1 MANDERKL
9 QEIDTI
15 MGNPVFIGYDT
26 KTQIVRTQLFLFSTI
41 AIVFGA
47 YDFQIVSETS
57 FLGVKFKGLSTDVF
71 NTVMTV
77 ALGYLIVHFVW
88 LSIETFQEWRIRL
101 TGSKQSSLSGM
112 VYNSLYDDHTDNPR
126 QSNLYNYV
134 IKNLVRNRKDG
145 FSKNSL
151 SNRIAWLEGELLKIP
166 ETERP
171 EDWSSIQ
178 QQIKQLHT
186 LLTNDRLV
194 VSINRFDR
202 WFMYFHRIQNY
213 RWLLLDFLLP
223 LVLGFT
229 GITLL
234 HFR

>member
-9 QEIDTI
+9 QEIDTL
-15 MGNPVFIGYDT
+15 MGKPVFIGYDT

-71 NTVMTV
+71 NAVMTT
-77 ALGYLIVHFVW
+77 ALGYLMVHFVW
-88 LSIETFQEWRIRL
+88 LSIEAFQEWRIRL
-101 TGSKQSSLSGM
+101 TGSTQVYSSGSSYGSG
-112 VYNSLYDDHTDNPR
+112 YEDYTDNPR
-126 QSNLYNYV
+126 QSTLYNF
-134 IKNLVRNRKDG
+134 VRSHFVKNRKDG
-145 FSKNSL
+145 FSKNTL

-171 EDWSSIQ
+171 KDWSSTQ
-178 QQIKQLHT
+178 QQIKELQNI
-186 LLTNDRLV
+186 LTDGRLV
-194 VSINRFDR
+194 VSIKRFDR
-202 WFMYFHRIQNY
+202 W
-213 RWLLLDFLLP
+213 LP

-234 HFR
+234 HYR